1 MLYSSD
7 ILLLMDNNFTDAS
20 AAQGGVLIQELHNQ
34 IGTLEERIRQLTS
47 ELFATLQREQEYSD
61 ELQSQDNYIQQLED
75 NIKRLQLFSDQL
87 KVQFDERKVSK
98 LERLLYAVRE
108 AGKMYADSQN
118 EHFQNDYVIEALVK
132 YVTPV
137 GLANISPFLRYKFK
151 EFFKN
156 NYEGK
161 YFTRKNKENDG
172 PSNNNDIEEKKNNRD
187 RKYKY

>member
-1 MLYSSD
+1 
-7 ILLLMDNNFTDAS
+7 MDNNFTDAS
-20 AAQGGVLIQELHNQ
+20 AAQGGELINELHNQ
-34 IGTLEERIRQLTS
+34 IETLEQRVRQLTT
-47 ELFATLQREQEYSD
+47 ELDANLQREQQYRADLEY
-61 ELQSQDNYIQQLED
+61 QYNYILQLED
-75 NIKRLQLFSDQL
+75 NFQRLQLFSDQL

-118 EHFQNDYVIEALVK
+118 EHFQNDYIIEALVK

-151 EFFKN
+151 EFFEK
-156 NYEGK
+156 YFEGK

-172 PSNNNDIEEKKNNRD
+172 SSNNNDIKEKKN
-187 RKYKY
+187 RKYKI

>member
-98 LERLLYAVRE
+98 LERLLYAVTVS
-108 AGKMYADSQN
+108 YTHLTLPTIYS
-118 EHFQNDYVIEALVK
+118 V
-132 YVTPV
+132 
-137 GLANISPFLRYKFK
+137 
-151 EFFKN
+151 
-156 NYEGK
+156 
-161 YFTRKNKENDG
+161 
-172 PSNNNDIEEKKNNRD
+172 
-187 RKYKY
+187 